1 MSEEIIDNGHLISEE
16 MQEEIENTTPVNS
29 RAVSSSAT
37 LLETPDV
44 SHQAS
49 ASYQRSRPQLSS
61 LDSLLD
67 STESTQSHSGEFV
80 YFFRLK
86 EQVWSSKMQF
96 RSTKLPFK
104 ASTFLIQSFYQ

>member
-29 RAVSSSAT
+29 RTVSSSAT

-67 STESTQSHSGEFV
+67 STESTQSHSGEYV
-80 YFFRLK
+80 HFFRLK
-86 EQVWSSKMQF
+86 EQVWSPKMQF
-96 RSTKLPFK
+96 SSTKLPFK